1 MNKVLSYFRE
11 ISKRPRCSGQEKE
24 ISNYFKEW
32 AEDRGLEVEQDEAD
46 NIIIR
51 KEGSVGYENSP
62 TVILQGHMDMV
73 CVKTADSDHDFTKD
87 PIEIVEDG
95 DYIRGNCT
103 TLGADNG
110 IAIAM
115 AMSILEED
123 VDHPPLEV
131 LITTSEETGLEG
143 AMSLTEEALKG
154 QYLINIDSEEE
165 GILTAGCAGG
175 ETIILRIKA
184 DFEKAEKEGFKVSLS
199 NLIGGHSGADI
210 HLNRLNAIKVLC
222 ELVEE
227 SVSELQLSE
236 IKGGQMHN
244 TIPQEAE
251 IIFIS
256 ESFDKEKLENA
267 AAEFRKKEE
276 GLKLSIEN
284 TVVEKSMNFSDSKSL
299 ITALAQLQ
307 DGPYSYMDGEY
318 SHIVQ
323 SSSNL
328 AIIRTEEDEIV
339 ITDSTR
345 SSSVE
350 ELKKLEKYFLESF
363 GKFGEVEITQ
373 QYNPWTFEEDSL
385 LREKAVK
392 VYKDMYQDDMTVEII
407 HAGLECG
414 VFQEKYP
421 HLDMISIGPDMDGVH
436 TTEEKL
442 NKESAMRVYG
452 YLLALLKEMK

>member
-1 MNKVLSYFRE
+1 MDKVFSYFRE
-11 ISKRPRCSGQEKE
+11 ISNIPRCSGQEKE
-24 ISNYFKEW
+24 ISNYLKKW
-32 AEDRGLEVEQDEAD
+32 AEDRGLEVEQDNAD

-51 KEGSVGYENSP
+51 KEGSKGYENSP

-73 CVKTADSDHDFTKD
+73 CVKTVESDHDFSKD

-95 DYIRGNCT
+95 EYLRGKGT

-115 AMSILEED
+115 AMALLEED
-123 VDHPPLEV
+123 ENHPPLEV
-131 LITTSEETGLEG
+131 LVTTSEETGLEG
-143 AMSLTEEALKG
+143 AMNLSEHALKG
-154 QYLINIDSEEE
+154 KYLINIDSEDE

-175 ETIILRIKA
+175 ETIILRMKA
-184 DFEKAEKEGFKVSLS
+184 DFKETDKEGIKVSIS

-210 HLNRLNAIKVLC
+210 HLGRLNGIKILC
-222 ELVEE
+222 EMIKA
-227 SVSELQLSE
+227 STADLQIAE
-236 IKGGQMHN
+236 ISGGLMHN
-244 TIPQEAE
+244 TIPQEAS
-251 IIFIS
+251 IIFSS
-256 ESFDKEKLENA
+256 ESFDKEKLEEA
-267 AAEFRKKEE
+267 DKEFIKKES
-276 GLKLSIEN
+276 GLQLKVEEVKL
-284 TVVEKSMNFSDSKSL
+284 EKAMDLKTSMELLDTL
-299 ITALAQLQ
+299 VQLQ
-307 DGPYSYMDGEY
+307 DGPYSYMEGEY

-328 AIIRTEEDEIV
+328 AIIRTEESEIV

-350 ELKKLEKYFLESF
+350 ELQKLEEYFLEVFS
-363 GKFGEVEITQ
+363 KLGEVEITQ
-373 QYNPWTFEEDSL
+373 QYNPWTFEEHSV

-392 VYKDMYQDDMTVEII
+392 VYKDLYQEDMTVEII

-442 NKESAMRVYG
+442 NKESTMRVYD
-452 YLLALLKEMK
+452 YLCALLKEMK